1 MFSRMKNLPNKHDD
15 GKGEMMDLYNVYAVN
30 IETGER
36 QIIGENKTLEN
47 AEAICNFAVARRG
60 VETHF
65 YTTEKA

>member
-1 MFSRMKNLPNKHDD
+1 MEK
-15 GKGEMMDLYNVYAVN
+15 LYNAYAVN

-36 QIIGENKTLEN
+36 QLIGENKTLEN

-65 YTTEKA
+65 YTTEEAAQ